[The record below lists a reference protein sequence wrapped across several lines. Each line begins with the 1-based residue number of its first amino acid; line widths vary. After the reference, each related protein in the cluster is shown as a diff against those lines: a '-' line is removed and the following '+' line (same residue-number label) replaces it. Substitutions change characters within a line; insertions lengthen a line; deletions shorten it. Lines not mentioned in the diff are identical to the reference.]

1 MDREKMATYLTSFN
15 TPPPIAARFHNLTG
29 VTVADLLKAGG
40 RFSPSAGVW
49 TFPDSSRGQF
59 LSPRGMIESV
69 FKIVK
74 ERDIETSGALDS
86 TWRKLQRER

>member
-1 MDREKMATYLTSFN
+1 MNQLSSYTTSFDA
-15 TPPPIAARFHNLTG
+15 PPPIASRFHNLTG
-29 VTVADLLKAGG
+29 VTVADLLKSGG
-40 RFSPSAGVW
+40 RFSPAEDCW
-49 TFPDSSRGQF
+49 RFPDGSRGRF

-74 ERDIETSGALDS
+74 DGDVETSGALDS